1 MYEYPPRKPEGWFR
15 RAEHDRAALS
25 RLLAGPQVQWVA
37 VVIFARQLAGKHL
50 RAFLTSRGEVEG
62 EDIHDLVTL
71 LARCSKHD
79 PSLVFMAE
87 DCERLA
93 RWKPSYPDP
102 IMPEPTESDARAAL
116 DVANRVCVSIRERVL
131 LDGE

>member
-1 MYEYPPRKPEGWFR
+1 MSTRRVNLRSGSREPRPIGRPSGASWP
-15 RAEHDRAALS
+15 AA
-25 RLLAGPQVQWVA
+25 QVQWVA

-71 LARCSKHD
+71 FARCSKLD

-93 RWKPSYPDP
+93 RWKPSYPGP
-102 IMPEPTESDARAAL
+102 TTPEPTESEARAAL
-116 DVANRVCVSIRERVL
+116 DIANRVCDSIRERVL